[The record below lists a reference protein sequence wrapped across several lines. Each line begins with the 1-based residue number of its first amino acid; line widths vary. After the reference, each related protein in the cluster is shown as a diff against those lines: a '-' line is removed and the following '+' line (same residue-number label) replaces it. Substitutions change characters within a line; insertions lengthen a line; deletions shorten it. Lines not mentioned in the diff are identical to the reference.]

1 MKPIDFTKTERGFA
15 RGEFQDRYGS
25 PCSIQKSSLAGEDC
39 LWLGCDELIL
49 TPPDGEL
56 ANGRIH
62 LTQERAKELIP
73 ILKRFVKTGE
83 LIPPSDTVVKSA
95 PMPGK
100 ISRRKA
106 LSCN

>member
-1 MKPIDFTKTERGFA
+1 MKPIDFDTTQRGFV
-15 RGEFQDRYGS
+15 RGEFLDRYGS

-39 LWLGCDELIL
+39 LWLGCDDLLIP
-49 TPPDGEL
+49 TAGPIQ
-56 ANGRIH
+56 NGRIH